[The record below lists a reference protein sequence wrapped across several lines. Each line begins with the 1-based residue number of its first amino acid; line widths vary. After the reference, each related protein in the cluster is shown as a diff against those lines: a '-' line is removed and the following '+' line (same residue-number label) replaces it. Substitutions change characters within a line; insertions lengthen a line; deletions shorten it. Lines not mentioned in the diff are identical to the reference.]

1 MENIVDVETSIEE
14 EINLLLGMID
24 DNFKLY
30 PEYSDDEFYSQ
41 YFKENS
47 KEFCNSI
54 NELIVKHMNCE
65 TYINYYHII
74 GVFMYIKHNY
84 SELSFDDVINM
95 MFDKTNT
102 KAKIRIYTSKK
113 IS

>member
-1 MENIVDVETSIEE
+1 MENLVDFNTSIEV
-14 EINLLLGMID
+14 EINHLLGMID

-30 PEYSDDEFYSQ
+30 PEYSDEEFYSQ

-102 KAKIRIYTSKK
+102 KAKMIRFTGKK

>member
-1 MENIVDVETSIEE
+1 MKNVVDVKTKIEE
-14 EINLLLGMID
+14 EINRLLGIID

-30 PEYSDDEFYSQ
+30 PKYSDDKFYSQ

-47 KEFCNSI
+47 KELCNSI
-54 NELIVKHMNCE
+54 NELIVKNMDCE
-65 TYINYYHII
+65 TYINYHHII

-84 SELSFDDVINM
+84 PELSFDDIINM

-102 KAKIRIYTSKK
+102 MTKIKNMIY
-113 IS
+113 